1 MRRDLLRRRVLA
13 VGVGVAL
20 GGPPGV
26 ARAQWAAEPGTTVRN
41 EFSPHVALCRGAC
54 GPDCPDTCEE
64 SFDWECVDSSHFRVV
79 RTYECGTHPGCREHD
94 DCLDRCAVEIP
105 GSTEGGAFYY
115 SECARA
121 CHAGCVVSY
130 GAVSCGPWTK
140 GHEAPLH
147 PFDGSTRFEYTKN
160 APGDE
165 EAVYRCPDGMRL
177 ACRPSGAECYPEP
190 DPPDYVPAGRPVG
203 VFVGPEPAC
212 LERGA
217 EALTM
222 HAAVVGLPGS
232 PVRWSVV
239 SGPGRIDPDS
249 GRLTATGDGTV
260 TVRAVSQVAPAFWDE
275 ADIEVGRCDC
285 MVSAILSGDTMK
297 TNAQGGVAHF
307 STEGGTTIMGA
318 FSNPQVLDGALE
330 MFGGVMGEEQG
341 ERAEEWKREMAKMPR
356 ETLGITLSE
365 MQPGSGGEELLG
377 QAFGGF
383 KLQASV
389 MNRPVEP
396 GFAGG
401 LPLSH
406 VSLHTGEYT
415 AGGYPTAYEWAPGAP
430 GNVHLIVS
438 HYNGRSLSGT
448 ITGNM
453 FAPGLYK
460 ESSGQPPQISF
471 SVSFYALEFDPM
483 NLVMGCLTGGQ

>member
-1 MRRDLLRRRVLA
+1 MSRDLLRRSVLA

-20 GGPPGV
+20 WSPPGV
-26 ARAQWAAEPGTTVRN
+26 AQAQWAAEPGTTVRN
-41 EFSPHVALCRGAC
+41 EFSPHMALCRGAC

-64 SFDWECVDSSHFRVV
+64 SFYWECVDSSHFRVV
-79 RTYECGTHPGCREHD
+79 RIYDCGTHLGCREHD

-115 SECARA
+115 SECART

-130 GAVSCGPWTK
+130 GGASCGPWTQ

-160 APGDE
+160 APDAE
-165 EAVYRCPDGMRL
+165 EPLFRCPDGTEL
-177 ACRPSGAECYPEP
+177 VCAEGGPYCREEDEEEPPEEDDGA
-190 DPPDYVPAGRPVG
+190 RPVG
-203 VFVGPEPAC
+203 VVIGPEPAC
-212 LERGA
+212 V
-217 EALTM
+217 EADESLQM
-222 HAAVVGLPGS
+222 FAQVVGLGHGG
-232 PVRWSVV
+232 VRWSVV
-239 SGPGRIDPDS
+239 SGPARIDRAGVVRP
-249 GRLTATGDGTV
+249 TGDGEV
-260 TVRAVSQVAPAFWDE
+260 TIEAVSLDDRLYRDRAE
-275 ADIEVGRCDC
+275 IEVGRCDC

-389 MNRPVEP
+389 MNRSIEP

-415 AGGYPTAYEWAPGAP
+415 EGGYPTAYEWAPGAP
-430 GNVHLIVS
+430 GSVHLVVG

-471 SVSFYALEFDPM
+471 AVSFYALEFDPM